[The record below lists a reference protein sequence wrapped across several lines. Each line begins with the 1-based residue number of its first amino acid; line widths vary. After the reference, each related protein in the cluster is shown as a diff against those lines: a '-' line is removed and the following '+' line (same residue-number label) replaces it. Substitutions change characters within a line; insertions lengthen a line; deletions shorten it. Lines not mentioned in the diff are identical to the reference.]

1 MYQAALGCE
10 GRLRLLRGYMNRCMV
25 ASTCLILIMCLLFDT
40 VARILRACGV
50 PWTGARRRYVLVY
63 CAMRHLQGRKCARS
77 RDVCN
82 VVSVLLG
89 DYMAVGA
96 RGQPSRGL
104 LHALWTYETAIV
116 NNVRGSP
123 YFAPGPPGFNNSA

>member
-1 MYQAALGCE
+1 M
-10 GRLRLLRGYMNRCMV
+10 CM
-25 ASTCLILIMCLLFDT
+25 LFDT

-50 PWTGARRRYVLVY
+50 PWTGARRRYALVY
-63 CAMRHLQGRKCARS
+63 CTMRHLQGRKCARS

-96 RGQPSRGL
+96 RAEASRGL
-104 LHALWTYETAIV
+104 LHALWQYETAIV
-116 NNVRGSP
+116 SNVRSSP
-123 YFAPGPPGFNNSA
+123 YYNQPPAFSSE

>member
-1 MYQAALGCE
+1 
-10 GRLRLLRGYMNRCMV
+10 MV
-25 ASTCLILIMCLLFDT
+25 ISACLIMCKLFDK
-40 VARILRACGV
+40 VHHILFACGV

-77 RDVCN
+77 RDVAN

-89 DYMAVGA
+89 DYMAAGA
-96 RGQPSRGL
+96 REASPGL
-104 LHALWTYETAIV
+104 LHALWSYENAIV

-123 YFAPGPPGFNNSA
+123 YYANQPPGFISE